1 MKEKKQ
7 WCERKC
13 DECEFK
19 RGNNNNIDNIEIKTE
34 SLMKEKKQWCERK
47 CDECEFKRGNNNNN
61 IDNIE
66 IKT

>member
-13 DECEFK
+13 DECKFK
-19 RGNNNNIDNIEIKTE
+19 R
-34 SLMKEKKQWCERK
+34 
-47 CDECEFKRGNNNNN
+47 NNNNN